1 MGGRWWLLFRSLA
14 VPTILFF
21 APVLVAQDLHR
32 LSYLLSLRGAVAE
45 LALEIL
51 AVLLL
56 EALCVAFL
64 ALILSASQVFKL
76 SRDPTGNSRSDRLD
90 ASCAGFLAFASAV
103 FCGLALLFP
112 LNGIIGLVSSAGLQ
126 AALIVAA
133 IVLPTFF
140 GWQRAFASFNRLNQS
155 AQSVLAVCPLLLIV
169 VLTGGFGWRS
179 FDSMPQALPSAAKP
193 STRPNVVLISFDAL
207 TAQDMS
213 LYGYWVP
220 TTPQFERLARRSYN
234 FVNFASTSDFT
245 TPAVASLLTG
255 QYPLTNRV
263 FQLYG
268 HIACRLRKDNI
279 AWLLRQHGYTTAAI
293 VSNPAAHPLALR
305 VENSFSILPWP
316 PVSSWVFPGTFLL
329 QLRHSLLFDAANGI
343 GVNALLKFGCLPGWF
358 NRTSWVEP
366 RAVFASARSFIG
378 GARTPYFLWI
388 HIYPP
393 HAPYVTSARFLGRF
407 LPGSDFITQAQYSWQ
422 TPGPQYPPEMQH
434 EVDLLR
440 LRYDESISECDSAL
454 GEFLDWMAASHR
466 DSNTVVIV
474 TSDHGESFSAGWWSH
489 QSPDLHYAEVHI
501 PLLISLPGQHRGYT
515 ETADGDLTDIA
526 PTLLAELGIA
536 KPSWMEGHPLLGPT
550 QAASSAKPSFSMY
563 LAESDPFS
571 RPTVGAIAANSGG
584 YHLVWYFP
592 SGGVE
597 LFDIARNPEE
607 IHPGVALHPPYP
619 PGIALALVG
628 DIERR
633 FVDALNKNAA
643 GDYP

>member
-1 MGGRWWLLFRSLA
+1 MGARWWLLFRSLA

-21 APVLVAQDLHR
+21 APVLVTQDLHR
-32 LSYLLSLRGAVAE
+32 LSYLLSLKGAVAE
-45 LALEIL
+45 LALEIS

-56 EALCVAFL
+56 EALCATFL
-64 ALILSASQVFKL
+64 ALILPAGRALKL
-76 SRDPTGNSRSDRLD
+76 WRDRAD
-90 ASCAGFLAFASAV
+90 ANCAGSLALASAV
-103 FCGLALLFP
+103 CCGLALLFP
-112 LNGIIGLVSSAGLQ
+112 LNGIIGPVSSAGLQ

-133 IVLPTFF
+133 MALPTFF
-140 GWQRAFASFNRLNQS
+140 GWQRTFASFNRLNQS
-155 AQSVLAVCPLLLIV
+155 AQSVLAVCPFLLIV

-179 FDSMPQALPSAAKP
+179 FDSMPQALPPAAQPSA
-193 STRPNVVLISFDAL
+193 RPNVVLISFDAL

-213 LYGYWVP
+213 LYGYWLP

-234 FVNFASTSDFT
+234 FVNFASTADFT

-268 HIACRLRKDNI
+268 HIPHRLRKDNL
-279 AWLLRQHGYTTAAI
+279 AWILRQQGYTTAAI
-293 VSNPAAHPLALR
+293 VTNPAAHPLALQIAS
-305 VENSFSILPWP
+305 SFSILPRP

-329 QLRHSLLFDAANGI
+329 QLWHSLLFDAANGI
-343 GVNALLKFGCLPGWF
+343 GINGLLKFGCLSGWF

-366 RAVFASARSFIG
+366 RAVFASARSLIG
-378 GARTPYFLWI
+378 GARAPYFVWI

-393 HAPYVTSARFLGRF
+393 HAPYVTSGRFLGRF
-407 LPGSDFITQAQYSWQ
+407 LPGFDFTTEAQYFWQ
-422 TPGPQYPPEMQH
+422 TPGSHYPPERQH

-466 DSNTVVIV
+466 DSNTVLVV
-474 TSDHGESFSAGWWSH
+474 TSDHGESFSSGWWSH
-489 QSPDLHYAEVHI
+489 ESPDLHYAETHI
-501 PLLISLPGQHRGYT
+501 PLLISLPGQNRGYT
-515 ETADGDLTDIA
+515 ETEDADLTDVA
-526 PTLLAELGIA
+526 PTLLAELGIG
-536 KPSWMEGHPLLGPT
+536 KPSWMEGHPLIGPT
-550 QAASSAKPSFSMY
+550 QAPSAAGPSFSMY

-571 RPTVGAIAANSGG
+571 RFTVGAIAANSGG

-597 LFDIARNPEE
+597 LFDIVRDPEE
-607 IHPGVALHPPYP
+607 VHPGVALHPPYP
-619 PGIALALVG
+619 PGLAMALVG

-633 FVDALNKNAA
+633 FVGALNKDAA
-643 GDYP
+643 GSLP